1 MDTRGEE
8 VRTVEPEMEPKV
20 AVIVVEPLSIE
31 VASPALSTVATP
43 GFDVCQIT

>member
-8 VRTVEPEMEPKV
+8 VRTVEPEMDPKI
-20 AVIVVEPLSIE
+20 AVIVVEPLPIE
-31 VASPALSTVATP
+31 VASPALSTVATS